1 MRIVTYNAYGLQGY
15 PSEEA
20 LKDLGSIGS
29 EAHLDHFVK
38 VRFLKDFGYFVE
50 AKVIRK
56 FGILINQRF
65 GSDKS
70 HKKYSS

>member
-38 VRFLKDFGYFVE
+38 VFAELD
-50 AKVIRK
+50 ADIL
-56 FGILINQRF
+56 GIEEGVTAPMMKGIAQRL
-65 GSDKS
+65 G
-70 HKKYSS
+70 